1 MFSMNRETMTM
12 VAIFIAL
19 ATCFY
24 LVNENKKNKAELASV
39 KLLASK
45 PVPQPPSRVQFKQ
58 PPAKPESEAEPEP
71 DAE

>member
-39 KLLASK
+39 KVLANK
-45 PVPQPPSRVQFKQ
+45 PAPPRVQFKQ
-58 PPAKPESEAEPEP
+58 PPAKPEAEPEP